1 MCRWHDIVR
10 LAGTYFHKLALTYA
24 FSVMNFVGYDY
35 QKEREVT
42 ASWQSSA
49 DGDYDAASEED

>member
-1 MCRWHDIVR
+1 MR